1 MEIRDLVV
9 RPPVT
14 CGGGVSLRD
23 VAALMQSEEV
33 GSVVVLRGGV
43 LDGIVTDRDLV
54 RATAAGA
61 NPMTQVVWRWMTP
74 DPDTIDADM
83 DVAEAADW
91 LVASGYRHIPV
102 VDGSRLAGVTSIK
115 DILWA
120 MTETPLS
127 S

>member
-1 MEIRDLVV
+1 MEISDLVI

-14 CGGGVSLRD
+14 CGGGVTLRD
-23 VAALMQSEEV
+23 VAALMQSEDV
-33 GSVVVLRGGV
+33 GSVLVLRGGV
-43 LDGIVTDRDLV
+43 LVGIVTDRDLV

-61 NPMTQVVWRWMTP
+61 NPTTQVASRWMTP

-83 DVAEAADW
+83 NVAEAADW

-102 VDGSRLAGVTSIK
+102 VDGGRLVGVTSIK
-115 DILWA
+115 DVLWA